1 MQTASTRSHPPRPML
16 HSDAAFVARSCKM
29 VPIEFVTRRL
39 AYGSFLRRNKVRQ
52 GAAARSRSERG
63 AADQRLA
70 APRRVSASTWSPLAT
85 GALCRERGLPL

>member
-1 MQTASTRSHPPRPML
+1 ML

-52 GAAARSRSERG
+52 GCRG
-63 AADQRLA
+63 ALTQRERRCGPAPGSA
-70 APRRVSASTWSPLAT
+70 APRFRLNMVPSRPKSPL
-85 GALCRERGLPL
+85 L